1 MRMLTLSNLR
11 VHYSQN
17 QRIQEES
24 NADEEQRALKRK
36 RLDSESPPY
45 SQHTSQDNQ
54 DMDSCAPPHVVIP
67 PSNSGGQRV
76 ASNSPPTTVKA
87 QKRKPAHRAA
97 KAASPATPP
106 PPAAKAAAAAAAAAE
121 EEEEEGGR
129 ESTQLAQRE
138 PEDNIN
144 SEDDDEFR
152 PQLAQDSSQKDC
164 SQSDTPSQPPH
175 AASQL
180 LPQRQ
185 LAAEGRTEIVAGEEE
200 EEVGGLL
207 TYSLVLKYLA
217 VGTKIS
223 EFRH

>member
-1 MRMLTLSNLR
+1 MRMLTLSNPCVL
-11 VHYSQN
+11 YSQN

-45 SQHTSQDNQ
+45 SQHASQDNQ
-54 DMDSCAPPHVVIP
+54 DMDSCAPPHIVIP
-67 PSNSGGQRV
+67 PSNICGQKV

-97 KAASPATPP
+97 KAASPATP
-106 PPAAKAAAAAAAAAE
+106 AAAAAAAAAAE
-121 EEEEEGGR
+121 EEDAGAR

-152 PQLAQDSSQKDC
+152 PQLAQDC
-164 SQSDTPSQPPH
+164 SQSDTPSQPPL
-175 AASQL
+175 AASQQ
-180 LPQRQ
+180 LPQRH
-185 LAAEGRTEIVAGEEE
+185 LAAEGRTDIVAGEEEE

-207 TYSLVLKYLA
+207 TCSLVLKNLA
-217 VGTKIS
+217 LGTKIS
-223 EFRH
+223 NFRY